1 MNKKIA
7 IYSINF
13 GGYRGEINQGIDIKL
28 KKYDK
33 GIDYYFFTDNKNLK
47 SKNWKVIYVSKL
59 ESATDFICST
69 RRTSKFYKFVI
80 PEILHNYD
88 IIVFS
93 DSNFIK
99 CCNVSKE
106 KLINYTND
114 KKDLILV
121 KHPIRTTPQQELK
134 VTLENSRKKGDE
146 DIPNR
151 SGENIKNGTRFL
163 NLIKDIKFN
172 SLLMA
177 SALIIHCNK
186 NNNKEN
192 IDLFRKI
199 YENMMKYGLRRDQNI
214 IQYVLKNNNFENK
227 ISYNCNNIYNN
238 NFMLVPNVM

>member
-1 MNKKIA
+1 M
-7 IYSINF
+7 
-13 GGYRGEINQGIDIKL
+13 
-28 KKYDK
+28 
-33 GIDYYFFTDNKNLK
+33 
-47 SKNWKVIYVSKL
+47 VSW
-59 ESATDFICST
+59 F
-69 RRTSKFYKFVI
+69 KFYKFVI

-186 NNNKEN
+186 NNNRTNNKMRFWSFKKN
-192 IDLFRKI
+192 KGPVTKI
-199 YENMMKYGLRRDQNI
+199 NLKYFFSI
-214 IQYVLKNNNFENK
+214 
-227 ISYNCNNIYNN
+227 NNITLAIIIKSINGSLKLN
-238 NFMLVPNVM
+238 EV